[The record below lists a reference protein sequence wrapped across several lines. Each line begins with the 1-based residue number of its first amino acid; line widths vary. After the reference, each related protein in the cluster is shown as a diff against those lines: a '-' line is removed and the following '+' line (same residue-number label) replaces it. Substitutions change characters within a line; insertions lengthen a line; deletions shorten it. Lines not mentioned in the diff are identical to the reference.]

1 MAQVPILSLERFLVV
16 SIQEDPSD
24 AEAEDLQRRILE
36 RLTNS
41 HSRGLVVD
49 VSGMDVVDSYF
60 CRILRD
66 TAAMAQLMGAPT
78 AVVGMEP
85 GVAVTLM
92 ELGLSLDNVHTDL
105 SLERGLEW
113 LREKTAN
120 A

>member
-1 MAQVPILSLERFLVV
+1 MAQIPILSLERFLVV
-16 SIQEDPSD
+16 SIQDDPSD
-24 AEAEDLQRRILE
+24 AEAEDLQKRILE
-36 RLTNS
+36 RLTES
-41 HSRGLVVD
+41 HNRGLVID

-66 TAAMAQLMGAPT
+66 TAAMAQLMGAHT
-78 AVVGMEP
+78 AVVGMEA

-92 ELGLSLDNVHTDL
+92 ELGLSLENVHTDL
-105 SLERGLEW
+105 TLERGLEW